1 MGEDALFLWAEDP
14 KWEWFSTKK
23 CEKISFEGADFTGRN
38 ISCQHFSKK

>member
-23 CEKISFEGADFTGRN
+23 CEKSL
-38 ISCQHFSKK
+38 